1 MIESRS
7 NFSRR
12 ILIRLIV
19 LGAVVAVAL
28 LANYQ
33 FINELYLKNQQTPVG
48 MFVNGAILLVFLLGL
63 VKVVTSLSYYMQEE
77 VALARFI
84 RQFASDPEKLM
95 TGVSQKSVIARR
107 HATIQKLSE
116 QHARINHS
124 ALAATLQADESARI
138 SFTRYVTNILILTGV
153 FGTIVSLSVALVGA
167 SNLLDS
173 AQDSGSMGL
182 VIHGMSTALSTTITA
197 ILCYLFYGYFYLKL
211 SDAQTHFLSGVEEV
225 TAVYL
230 LPEYSHDSESML
242 HEVSGLIHGLR
253 KAAEGMRDIQQ
264 EYAEAGSRLN
274 SVAAELGQQMRGIS
288 TSIDGIKSLLR
299 QGFRLPGNDDCQ

>member
-1 MIESRS
+1 M
-7 NFSRR
+7 
-12 ILIRLIV
+12 LIRLIV

-48 MFVNGAILLVFLLGL
+48 LFVNGAILLVFLLGL
-63 VKVVTSLSYYMQEE
+63 VKIITSLSYYMQEE
-77 VALARFI
+77 VALARFV
-84 RQFASDPEKLM
+84 RQFSSDPEKLM
-95 TGVSQKSVIARR
+95 KGVSPKSIIARR
-107 HATIQKLSE
+107 HATIQNLSE
-116 QHARINHS
+116 RHARINHS

-138 SFTRYVTNILILTGV
+138 SFTRYVSNILILTGV

-167 SNLLDS
+167 SSLLDT
-173 AQDSGSMGL
+173 AQGGGSMGL
-182 VIHGMSTALSTTITA
+182 IIHGMSTALSTTITA

-225 TAVYL
+225 TTVYL

-253 KAAEGMRDIQQ
+253 EAARGMRDIQQ
-264 EYAEAGSRLN
+264 EYAEAGTRLN
-274 SVAAELGQQMRGIS
+274 STAAELGQQMQGIS
-288 TSIDGIKSLLR
+288 TSIDGIKTLLR
-299 QGFRLPGNDDCQ
+299 QGFRLPASDD

>member
-12 ILIRLIV
+12 MLIRLIV
-19 LGAVVAVAL
+19 LGAIVVLVL

-33 FINELYLKNQQTPVG
+33 FISELYLENQQTPVG
-48 MFVNGAILLVFLLGL
+48 LIVNGGILLVFFLGL
-63 VKVVTSLSYYMQEE
+63 VKIVTTLSWYMQEE
-77 VALARFI
+77 SALARFV
-84 RQFASDPEKLM
+84 RQFSSDPEKLM
-95 TGVSQKSVIARR
+95 KGVSPKSVIARR
-107 HATIQKLSE
+107 HNTIRKLSE
-116 QHARINHS
+116 AHARINHS
-124 ALAATLQADESARI
+124 ALAATLQADEHTRI
-138 SFTRYVTNILILTGV
+138 SFTRYVSNILILTGV
-153 FGTIVSLSVALVGA
+153 FGTIVSLSVALMGT

-230 LPEYSHDSESML
+230 LPEYSHDSETML
-242 HEVSGLIHGLR
+242 NEVTGLIHGLR
-253 KAAEGMRDIQQ
+253 EAARGMRNIQQ
-264 EYAEAGSRLN
+264 EYAEAGNRLHGIAADLGEQMN
-274 SVAAELGQQMRGIS
+274 AMTRSV
-288 TSIDGIKSLLR
+288 DGIKVLLR
-299 QGFRLPGNDDCQ
+299 EGFRLPASSD

>member
-95 TGVSQKSVIARR
+95 KGISPKSVIARR

-138 SFTRYVTNILILTGV
+138 SFTRYVSNILILTGV

-225 TAVYL
+225 TTVYL

-253 KAAEGMRDIQQ
+253 KAAEGMRVIQQ

-299 QGFRLPGNDDCQ
+299 QGFRLPGNGD

>member
-12 ILIRLIV
+12 MLIRLIV

-48 MFVNGAILLVFLLGL
+48 LFVNGAILLVFLLGL
-63 VKVVTSLSYYMQEE
+63 VKIITSLSYYMQEE
-77 VALARFI
+77 VALARFV
-84 RQFASDPEKLM
+84 RQFSSDPEKLM
-95 TGVSQKSVIARR
+95 KGV
-107 HATIQKLSE
+107 ATIQNLSE
-116 QHARINHS
+116 RHARINHS

-138 SFTRYVTNILILTGV
+138 SFTRYVSNILILTGV

-167 SNLLDS
+167 SSLLDT
-173 AQDSGSMGL
+173 AQGGGSMGL
-182 VIHGMSTALSTTITA
+182 IIHGMSTALSTTITA

-225 TAVYL
+225 TTVYL

-253 KAAEGMRDIQQ
+253 EAARGMRDIQQ
-264 EYAEAGSRLN
+264 EYAQAGTRLN
-274 SVAAELGQQMRGIS
+274 STAAELGQQMQGIS
-288 TSIDGIKSLLR
+288 TSIDGIKTLLR
-299 QGFRLPGNDDCQ
+299 QGFRLPASDD

>member
-12 ILIRLIV
+12 MLIRLIV

-28 LANYQ
+28 VANYQ

-48 MFVNGAILLVFLLGL
+48 MLVNGAILVVFVLGL
-63 VKVVTSLSYYMQEE
+63 IKIITSLSYYMQEE
-77 VALARFI
+77 VALVRFV
-84 RQFASDPEKLM
+84 RQFSSDPEKLM
-95 TGVSQKSVIARR
+95 KGVNPKSVIVRR

-116 QHARINHS
+116 QYARINHS
-124 ALAATLQADESARI
+124 ALAATLQADESART
-138 SFTRYVTNILILTGV
+138 SFTRYVSNILILTGV

-173 AQDSGSMGL
+173 AQDSSSMGL
-182 VIHGMSTALSTTITA
+182 IIHGMSTALSTTITA

-225 TAVYL
+225 TTVYL
-230 LPEYSHDSESML
+230 LPQYSRDSESML

-253 KAAEGMRDIQQ
+253 EAAQGMRDIQQ
-264 EYAEAGSRLN
+264 EYAQAGSRLN
-274 SVAAELGQQMRGIS
+274 SVAAELGQQMQGVS

-299 QGFRLPGNDDCQ
+299 QGFRLPDNDD

>member
-12 ILIRLIV
+12 MLIRLIV
-19 LGAVVAVAL
+19 LGAIVGIVL

-33 FINELYLKNQQTPVG
+33 FISKLYLENQQTPVG
-48 MFVNGAILLVFLLGL
+48 LIVNGAILLVFFLGL
-63 VKVVTSLSYYMQEE
+63 VKIVTTLSWYMQEE
-77 VALARFI
+77 SSLARFV
-84 RQFASDPEKLM
+84 RQFSSDPEKLM
-95 TGVSQKSVIARR
+95 KGVSPKSVIARR
-107 HATIQKLSE
+107 HNTIRKLSE
-116 QHARINHS
+116 AHARINHS
-124 ALAATLQADESARI
+124 AMAATLQADEHTRI
-138 SFTRYVTNILILTGV
+138 SFTRYVSNILILTGV
-153 FGTIVSLSVALVGA
+153 FGTIVSLSVALMGT

-230 LPEYSHDSESML
+230 LPEYSRDSETML

-253 KAAEGMRDIQQ
+253 EAAQGMRVIQQ
-264 EYAEAGSRLN
+264 EYAEAGTRLN
-274 SVAAELGQQMRGIS
+274 SVAAELGQQMQGVS

-299 QGFRLPGNDDCQ
+299 LGFRLPDNDD

>member
-12 ILIRLIV
+12 MLIRLIV
-19 LGAVVAVAL
+19 LGTVAVIIL

-33 FINELYLKNQQTPVG
+33 FISDLYLKNQQTPVG
-48 MFVNGAILLVFLLGL
+48 LVVNGGILLVFLLGL
-63 VKVVTSLSYYMQEE
+63 VKIVTTLFWYMQEE
-77 VALARFI
+77 AVLARFVH
-84 RQFASDPEKLM
+84 QFSKDPEKLM
-95 TGVSQKSVIARR
+95 KGVSPKSVIARR
-107 HATIQKLSE
+107 HTIIRKLSE
-116 QHARINHS
+116 EHARINHS
-124 ALAATLQADESARI
+124 ALAATLQADENTRI
-138 SFTRYVTNILILTGV
+138 SFTRYVSNILILTGV

-167 SNLLDS
+167 SNLMDT

-230 LPEYSHDSESML
+230 LPEYSRDSESML
-242 HEVSGLIHGLR
+242 HEVTGLIHGLR
-253 KAAEGMRDIQQ
+253 EAAKGMRDIQQ
-264 EYAEAGSRLN
+264 EYAVAGNRLHAIAADLGEQMHGMTR
-274 SVAAELGQQMRGIS
+274 SV
-288 TSIDGIKSLLR
+288 DGIKQLLR
-299 QGFRLPGNDDCQ
+299 EGFRLPAGDD

>member
-12 ILIRLIV
+12 MLIRLIV

-28 LANYQ
+28 VANYQ

-48 MFVNGAILLVFLLGL
+48 MLVNGAILVVFVLGL
-63 VKVVTSLSYYMQEE
+63 IKIITSLSWYMQEE
-77 VALARFI
+77 VALVRFV
-84 RQFASDPEKLM
+84 RQFSSDPEQSMK
-95 TGVSQKSVIARR
+95 GVNPKSVIARR
-107 HATIQKLSE
+107 HATIKKLSE
-116 QHARINHS
+116 QYARINHS

-138 SFTRYVTNILILTGV
+138 SFTRYVSNILILTGV

-173 AQDSGSMGL
+173 AQDSSSMGL
-182 VIHGMSTALSTTITA
+182 IIHGMSTALSTTITA

-225 TAVYL
+225 TTVYL
-230 LPEYSHDSESML
+230 LPQYSRDSESML
-242 HEVSGLIHGLR
+242 HEVSGLIHGLHE
-253 KAAEGMRDIQQ
+253 AAQGMRDIQQ
-264 EYAEAGSRLN
+264 EYAQAGSRLN
-274 SVAAELGQQMRGIS
+274 SVAAELGQQMQGVS

-299 QGFRLPGNDDCQ
+299 LGFRLPDNDD

>member
-12 ILIRLIV
+12 MLIRLIV

-28 LANYQ
+28 VANYQ

-48 MFVNGAILLVFLLGL
+48 MLVNGAILVVFALGL
-63 VKVVTSLSYYMQEE
+63 IKIITSLSWYMQEE
-77 VALARFI
+77 VALVRFV
-84 RQFASDPEKLM
+84 RQFSSDPEQTMK
-95 TGVSQKSVIARR
+95 GVNPKSVIARR
-107 HATIQKLSE
+107 HATIKKLSE
-116 QHARINHS
+116 QYARINHS

-138 SFTRYVTNILILTGV
+138 SFTRYVSNILILTGV

-173 AQDSGSMGL
+173 AQDSSSMGL
-182 VIHGMSTALSTTITA
+182 IIHGMSTALSTTITA

-225 TAVYL
+225 TTVYL
-230 LPEYSHDSESML
+230 LPQYSRDSESML

-253 KAAEGMRDIQQ
+253 EAAQGMRDIQQ
-264 EYAEAGSRLN
+264 EYAQAGSRLN
-274 SVAAELGQQMRGIS
+274 SVAAGLGQQMQGVS

-299 QGFRLPGNDDCQ
+299 QGFRLPDNDD

>member
-12 ILIRLIV
+12 MLIRLIV
-19 LGAVVAVAL
+19 LGTIVGIIL

-33 FINELYLKNQQTPVG
+33 FISELYLKNQQTPVG
-48 MFVNGAILLVFLLGL
+48 LIVNGGILLVFLLGL
-63 VKVVTSLSYYMQEE
+63 VKIITTLSYYMQEE
-77 VALARFI
+77 ISLARFV
-84 RQFASDPEKLM
+84 RQFSSDPEKLM
-95 TGVSQKSVIARR
+95 KGVSPKSVIARR
-107 HATIQKLSE
+107 HNTIRKLSE
-116 QHARINHS
+116 EHARISHS
-124 ALAATLQADESARI
+124 ALAATLQADEHTRI
-138 SFTRYVTNILILTGV
+138 SFTRYVSNILILTGV
-153 FGTIVSLSVALVGA
+153 FGTIVSLSVALMGT
-167 SNLLDS
+167 SNLMDS

-242 HEVSGLIHGLR
+242 HEVTGLIHGLR
-253 KAAEGMRDIQQ
+253 EAAKGMRDIQQ
-264 EYAEAGSRLN
+264 EYAEAGNRLHVIAADLGEQMN
-274 SVAAELGQQMRGIS
+274 GMTRSV
-288 TSIDGIKSLLR
+288 DGIKELLR
-299 QGFRLPGNDDCQ
+299 KGFRLPAAGD